1 MKITFVGGGSLVW
14 GTMLLT
20 DLALNPTLH
29 GSTIMLQDV
38 DRSALDLML
47 AMGRLISERAGAAFR
62 MEAALDLAEAAH
74 GAWRRETGQH
84 RTRPRSGRGCH

>member
-29 GSTIMLQDV
+29 GATIVLQDV

-47 AMGRLISERAGAAFR
+47 EMGDG
-62 MEAALDLAEAAH
+62 
-74 GAWRRETGQH
+74 GG
-84 RTRPRSGRGCH
+84 